1 MAYSTLVEQIQDI
14 VLQLGSNDKFFRV
27 VYSQMDSL
35 KRKVLEL
42 KTIYDGQ
49 KLSFLLLGNK
59 PKVFWLN

>member
-1 MAYSTLVEQIQDI
+1 MAYSTLMEQIQDI

-59 PKVFWLN
+59 PKVFGLN

>member
-59 PKVFWLN
+59 PKVF